1 MLQYFEE
8 YVMRKSATTLFWLF
22 SYVSVSTKED
32 SRGDGGSSPGSS
44 DEPKNESYF
53 SPTYFDCFRWMTKV
67 CIFHIDLTLTVAM
80 VTENGRQY
88 RLKYRKCLFRP
99 HFGGF
104 TDSVFKN

>member
-1 MLQYFEE
+1 M
-8 YVMRKSATTLFWLF
+8 
-22 SYVSVSTKED
+22 
-32 SRGDGGSSPGSS
+32 
-44 DEPKNESYF
+44 
-53 SPTYFDCFRWMTKV
+53 

-88 RLKYRKCLFRP
+88 RLKYRKCLLRP

>member
-1 MLQYFEE
+1 
-8 YVMRKSATTLFWLF
+8 MRKSTTTL
-22 SYVSVSTKED
+22 S
-32 SRGDGGSSPGSS
+32 GSSHTLALA
-44 DEPKNESYF
+44 PKKTAEAMVGQALDRAT
-53 SPTYFDCFRWMTKV
+53 SPKMKVTFHQPIWIFFRWMTKV